1 MDAYVINLDKD
12 KNKWST
18 MQKEF
23 KDSSI
28 NLRRFP
34 AIEHKVGAY
43 GLIETFIAVLKMA
56 HIKKLENILI
66 LEDDIYLTKGWEER
80 WDKIKQWLHA
90 NPKAWDIYSG
100 GAWGIILPQEVGKI
114 DTITLY
120 NPLISLCAHWTY
132 IPRRTYSSLI
142 DFLTRYKEYIKLPLL
157 GDAFALDNLLC
168 FYKTIISYPFIA
180 YQKNMVSSIKRFYKK
195 DNIKTFKNA
204 EQSLAKTRKKMRSK

>member
-1 MDAYVINLDKD
+1 MNLDRDTK
-12 KNKWST
+12 KWAE

-23 KDSSI
+23 KDSNI
-28 NLRRFP
+28 DLRRFP
-34 AIEHKVGAY
+34 AIEHAVGAY
-43 GLIETFIAVLKMA
+43 GLIETFISVLKMA
-56 HIKKLENILI
+56 QDKKLENVLI
-66 LEDDIYLTKGWEER
+66 LEDDIYLTNGWLER
-80 WDKIKQWLHA
+80 WNKIKHWLHA
-90 NPKAWDIYSG
+90 NPKVWDIYSG

-132 IPRRTYSSLI
+132 VPRRTYTSLI
-142 DFLTRYKEYIKLPLL
+142 EFLSKYKEFIKLPLL

-204 EQSLAKTRKKMRSK
+204 EQALGKTRKKFRSK